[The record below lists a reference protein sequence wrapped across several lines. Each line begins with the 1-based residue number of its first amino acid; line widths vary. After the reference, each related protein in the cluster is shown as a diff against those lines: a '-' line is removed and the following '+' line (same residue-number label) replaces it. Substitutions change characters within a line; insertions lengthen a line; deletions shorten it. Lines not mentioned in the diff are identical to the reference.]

1 MYSYRSLQPS
11 DLETLCSFPQNEE
24 ELYFMFPNAV
34 YPLTPKQI
42 TKAVKNRLE
51 PTIILHNDE
60 AVSYANFYDHDDGSC
75 WLGNVIVSPGYRG
88 KGASQFLIETM
99 ESIAI
104 QKLNVKRLKLVCH
117 NTNTRGILFYKK
129 HGFKP
134 FDISLRL
141 KPSGGYIAGI
151 HMEKILLHY
160 PI

>member
-1 MYSYRSLQPS
+1 MYTYRSLQLS
-11 DLETLCSFPQNEE
+11 DIETLCSFPQNEE
-24 ELYFMFPNAV
+24 ELYFMFPKAV
-34 YPLTPKQI
+34 YPLTPEQI
-42 TKAVKNRLE
+42 TEAVKNRLE
-51 PTIILHNDE
+51 PTIILHNNE
-60 AVSYANFYDHDDGSC
+60 VVSYANFYDHDGGSC

-88 KGASQFLIETM
+88 KGASQYLIGTM

-141 KPSGGYIAGI
+141 KPSGEYIAGI
-151 HMEKILLHY
+151 HMEKVL
-160 PI
+160 